1 MGLLNHETNPISSLI
16 AAFTAWKGLL
26 LAIAL
31 GASVGPDYDT
41 STSLFFNIVHGP
53 ATPVPALATRLT
65 RWDALYFMH
74 DAVKGKV
81 YEQEWAFGIGLPAV
95 VRGINELFGLEG
107 WDAIIAI
114 AISHVSHIIAVL
126 SLYQLTIV
134 LCNDRKLAYLAAA
147 VHILSPGGLFLSAPY
162 AESTFA
168 CLSFV
173 GNLLFALSLKASP
186 DSLRRNISVIGA
198 GLLYGVSCI
207 FRSNG
212 LFGGVLFAVEAIK
225 GLTALLGGF
234 TFSKALRLVAP
245 VIGGLFVAVG
255 FVAPQ
260 ILAWMRYCNVQDNG
274 EQRPWC
280 TRPLPSIYTFVQEE
294 YWNVGFLRYW
304 TPNQIPLF
312 LLAAP
317 MLTILIKSGTE
328 VMRGPSRGLRAMISG
343 TDEQFRLLSLIR
355 RTGQQPDQQPE
366 HRSNGSSSTAH
377 IILGLLTPPP
387 TPPPLTSGP
396 PPPPP
401 PPPSQPPDTTPYNGI
416 CNCIEMLVETEEV
429 EEQEQDTAK
438 TISPPLEATAGFGST
453 VKTTLLS
460 LKALWG
466 DLQAIVHNQASRAC
480 QPSSR

>member
-212 LFGGVLFAVEAIK
+212 LFGGVLFTVEAIK

-245 VIGGLFVAVG
+245 IIGGLFVAVG

-280 TRPLPSIYTFVQEE
+280 TRPLPSIYTFVQKE
-294 YWNVGFLRYW
+294 YWYV
-304 TPNQIPLF
+304 
-312 LLAAP
+312 
-317 MLTILIKSGTE
+317 
-328 VMRGPSRGLRAMISG
+328 
-343 TDEQFRLLSLIR
+343 IR
-355 RTGQQPDQQPE
+355 
-366 HRSNGSSSTAH
+366 SKLNSV
-377 IILGLLTPPP
+377 
-387 TPPPLTSGP
+387 
-396 PPPPP
+396 
-401 PPPSQPPDTTPYNGI
+401 N
-416 CNCIEMLVETEEV
+416 
-429 EEQEQDTAK
+429 
-438 TISPPLEATAGFGST
+438 
-453 VKTTLLS
+453 
-460 LKALWG
+460 
-466 DLQAIVHNQASRAC
+466 
-480 QPSSR
+480 